1 MLRYFLTLVTGNL
14 GFAADENLPVSL
26 HVAVG
31 GTKQQIEAGILAARR
46 YAAFWNTG
54 NIAYAAAALA
64 PAFIDR
70 TLPPGRPQGTAGPL
84 QASQMFRA
92 AVPDLTAE
100 IQHMVVAGD
109 RVSVHLQF
117 KGRFTG
123 RFGDIA
129 GQGQTIDFLAFDN
142 YRLVNGQITENWHL
156 EDNLGLMKQMGILK

>member
-1 MLRYFLTLVTGNL
+1 
-14 GFAADENLPVSL
+14 
-26 HVAVG
+26 
-31 GTKQQIEAGILAARR
+31 
-46 YAAFWNTG
+46 
-54 NIAYAAAALA
+54 
-64 PAFIDR
+64 
-70 TLPPGRPQGTAGPL
+70 
-84 QASQMFRA
+84 MFRA

-123 RFGDIA
+123 RFGDSA
-129 GQGQTIDFLAFDN
+129 SQAQTIDLLAFDN